1 MVDQQNENNAPPL
14 QPSGQHNTWYH
25 QPPEQQQN
33 ANYQQY
39 PEYPQTP
46 GHQQPPGQ
54 QQNAGYQQYPG
65 YPQGPEQ
72 QPRQPGFSPAFRQ
85 VQRPKHRF
93 RNAMK
98 TALTTVSL
106 IRGILAVILIFLL
119 ISLVASL
126 FTAPDFNNDPVR
138 DSFSVIRI
146 EGTIIGERAFN
157 EAGYDHQ
164 ATLNYIR
171 GLIYN
176 PHDKGILLY
185 MNTPGGTVYHSD
197 ELYLALYDYKVNT
210 GRPVYAY
217 MAETCASGG
226 YYISMAADYIFAN
239 RITVTGSIGVF
250 STLIDTSELF
260 DKLGIRTVLVDTGE
274 HKGVGTMGIEITP
287 DQAAVMQSMIDEYY
301 DLFIE
306 LIADGRNMDNTT
318 VRALADGRTYTA
330 RQAYVLG
337 LIDDVCSWET
347 ALLVFEDLTG
357 VTAHYPYLIT
367 ETPFLGQI
375 VARISGD
382 FPNSEADIA
391 LTGIN
396 GLPCG
401 VPLAI
406 APELMR

>member
-1 MVDQQNENNAPPL
+1 
-14 QPSGQHNTWYH
+14 
-25 QPPEQQQN
+25 
-33 ANYQQY
+33 
-39 PEYPQTP
+39 
-46 GHQQPPGQ
+46 
-54 QQNAGYQQYPG
+54 
-65 YPQGPEQ
+65 
-72 QPRQPGFSPAFRQ
+72 
-85 VQRPKHRF
+85 
-93 RNAMK
+93 MK

-126 FTAPDFNNDPVR
+126 FTAPDFNNDPIR

-250 STLIDTSELF
+250 STLLDTSELF
-260 DKLGIRTVLVDTGE
+260 DKLGVRTILVDTGE
-274 HKGVGTMGIEITP
+274 HKGVGTMGVEITP
-287 DQAAVMQSMIDEYY
+287 AQAAVMQSMIDEYY
-301 DLFIE
+301 DLFVD
-306 LIADGRNMDNTT
+306 LIAAGRNMDNTT
-318 VRALADGRTYTA
+318 VRGLADGRIYTA
-330 RQAYVLG
+330 RQALELD
-337 LIDDVCSWET
+337 LIDEICTWEK
-347 ALLVFEDLTG
+347 ALFDFEGITG
-357 VTAHYPYLIT
+357 TEAHYPYLII
-367 ETPFLGQI
+367 ETPLFGQI
-375 VARISGD
+375 LARISSD
-382 FPNSEADIA
+382 FPNTEADIA
-391 LTGIN
+391 LGGIDA
-396 GLPCG
+396 LPCG